1 MQISVK
7 IPVSKACTLDR
18 IGRKGSKSLLS
29 PHVFGA
35 RGSILG
41 GASAGAEEASQSG
54 MVLMS
59 SPCAAAL
66 RCFVWMWL
74 SSLPRSKR
82 PASPAAK
89 FQRPADKSRYQG
101 GQALPGPGS
110 HLARIFQNELFP
122 SLSPAR
128 LNRATLAPPGTRTRS
143 ARTPVH
149 RKSEERRGQLSPAS
163 WHAPMPAQP
172 SSPSHHATSL

>member
-1 MQISVK
+1 
-7 IPVSKACTLDR
+7 
-18 IGRKGSKSLLS
+18 
-29 PHVFGA
+29 
-35 RGSILG
+35 
-41 GASAGAEEASQSG
+41 

-89 FQRPADKSRYQG
+89 FQRPADKSRYHG
-101 GQALPGPGS
+101 GKALPGS

-122 SLSPAR
+122 SLPPTR

-149 RKSEERRGQLSPAS
+149 RKSEERRGRRCFTYLRMPHRQGHMVSMMEKWQGCGTPILRLHRHEPFALRIAS
-163 WHAPMPAQP
+163 
-172 SSPSHHATSL
+172 SRTVNLII

>member
-1 MQISVK
+1 MRQRSIEITHAGSGTGAPSPAGLDGARDCSSGSTLGRRFGWSRISE
-7 IPVSKACTLDR
+7 PVSIPPVSFPMCCVSFVDVAQLSAKAQR
-18 IGRKGSKSLLS
+18 
-29 PHVFGA
+29 A
-35 RGSILG
+35 
-41 GASAGAEEASQSG
+41 
-54 MVLMS
+54 
-59 SPCAAAL
+59 
-66 RCFVWMWL
+66 
-74 SSLPRSKR
+74 KR

-89 FQRPADKSRYQG
+89 SQRPADKSRYQG
-101 GQALPGPGS
+101 GKALPGPGS

-122 SLSPAR
+122 SLPPAR